1 MSGKNKRNLVDKS
14 SNSVWFLIW
23 GVASVT
29 FFLKTDFYDPFNSA
43 KLILLLLISGWLFGH
58 LIHSYKKNPLG
69 RNSQEFIPTIVIL
82 SFILSLLVST
92 FLTDVF
98 IVGLIGD
105 TQRRNGFLAY
115 LCLSII
121 FLYSTRT
128 IRFINVLRIYKV
140 AILIGLVLSV
150 YGLMQINGKDFIKW
164 SNPYNAMISTLGNPN
179 FASATLAILS
189 LLALYG
195 IFLKNF
201 PTIYR
206 LLGITF
212 IVISLFDIV
221 SSDSRQGLLVIFFS
235 LLVYVSLYLYHK
247 NRKIGFFVIFLS
259 VVIGALAV
267 AGMLQKG
274 PLTSLL
280 YKDSVSVRGYYWRA
294 GIEMFKSDP
303 LTGVGVDRYG
313 AYFKEFREV
322 GYPLKY
328 GFEITSSNAHNTF
341 IQLFATAGIFVGTLY
356 LILVGYVLFSGI
368 KLLRTSNSEDQ
379 KIALGMISAWIGF
392 QAQSLIS
399 IDNIGISVWG
409 WLLGGAIIG
418 LSNKGN
424 ENLTETQILQV
435 SAKNAKNVQINLFQ
449 PAISAL
455 ILIPIIVFS
464 SFFYKSESNLFFL
477 KGITVPSSP
486 QNKQPVLDYVNKVI
500 DNPMSDP
507 FYKYRAAYFLLDMGY
522 TDEAYNIILSSH
534 KNDPINPDY
543 LQGLANFEE
552 SKQNI
557 PNAISV
563 RNKISIIDPWNADN
577 YLKLLVLYKSNG
589 DLVNA
594 NEIKNK
600 ILNFAPNTDIAK
612 TALETLG

>member
-1 MSGKNKRNLVDKS
+1 MSGKNKQKVIDKS

-23 GVASVT
+23 GVAAVT
-29 FFLKTDFYDPFNSA
+29 LFLKTDFYDPFNSA
-43 KLILLLLISGWLFGH
+43 KLILLLLIGGWIFGH
-58 LIHSYKKNPLG
+58 LINSYKKNPISIK
-69 RNSQEFIPTIVIL
+69 SQEFIPIIIIL
-82 SFILSLLVST
+82 SLIFFLLVST
-92 FLTDVF
+92 VLTEVF
-98 IVGLIGD
+98 IVGLLGD

-115 LCLSII
+115 LGLCII
-121 FLYSTRT
+121 FLYAART
-128 IRFINVLRIYKV
+128 IRFFNVLRIYKV
-140 AILIGLVLSV
+140 AILIGLLLSC
-150 YGLMQINGKDFIKW
+150 YGLMQINGKDFVKW
-164 SNPYNAMISTLGNPN
+164 DNQYNAMISTLGNPN

-195 IFLKNF
+195 IFLRNL
-201 PTIYR
+201 PIIYK
-206 LLGITF
+206 LLGVIF
-212 IVISLFDIV
+212 IIVSLIDII

-235 LLVYVSLYLYHK
+235 LLVYVSIHFYYK
-247 NRKIGFFVIFLS
+247 NRKIGFFVIFVSAFSGVL
-259 VVIGALAV
+259 AL

-274 PLTSLL
+274 PLTSFL

-303 LTGVGVDRYG
+303 FTGVGVDRYG

-328 GFEITSSNAHNTF
+328 GFEINSSNAHNTF

-356 LILVGYVLFSGI
+356 LILIGYVLFSGI
-368 KLLRTSNSEDQ
+368 KLLRKSNREDR
-379 KIALGMISAWIGF
+379 KITLGLVSAWIGF

-418 LSNKGN
+418 LSHRIN
-424 ENLTETQILQV
+424 ENFKETEIQRASIKT
-435 SAKNAKNVQINLFQ
+435 SNNVQINLFQ

-455 ILIPIIVFS
+455 VLVPVIVFS

-477 KGITVPSSP
+477 KGITVPSAP
-486 QNKQPVLDYVNKVI
+486 QNKQAVLDYVNKVNN
-500 DNPMSDP
+500 NPLSDP
-507 FYKYRAAYFLLDMGY
+507 FYKYRTAFFLLDMGY
-522 TDEAYNIILSSH
+522 TDEAYSTVLSSH
-534 KNDPINPDY
+534 KYDPRNPDY

-557 PNAISV
+557 QNAISI
-563 RNKISIIDPWNADN
+563 RNKISNTDPWNADN
-577 YLKLLVLYKSNG
+577 YLKLLVLYKKSG

-594 NEIKNK
+594 NAMKNK

-612 TALETLG
+612 TASEALG

>member
-1 MSGKNKRNLVDKS
+1 MSGKNRQNLVDKS

-23 GVASVT
+23 GVAAVT
-29 FFLKTDFYDPFNSA
+29 LFLKTDFYDPFNSA
-43 KLILLLLISGWLFGH
+43 KLILLLLLSGWIFGH
-58 LIHSYKKNPLG
+58 LVNSYKKNPIN
-69 RNSQEFIPTIVIL
+69 RKSQEFISTIIIL
-82 SFILSLLVST
+82 SFIFFLLVST
-92 FLTDVF
+92 IFTEVF
-98 IVGLIGD
+98 IVGLLGD

-115 LCLSII
+115 LGLSII
-121 FLYSTRT
+121 FLYSART
-128 IRFINVLRIYKV
+128 IRFFNVLRIYKV
-140 AILIGLVLSV
+140 AILIGLVLSC

-195 IFLKNF
+195 IFLKDL
-201 PTIYR
+201 PVIYK
-206 LLGITF
+206 LIGVVF
-212 IVISLFDIV
+212 IIISLIDIV

-235 LLVYVSLYLYHK
+235 LLVYVSIYLYYK
-247 NRKIGFFVIFLS
+247 SRKIGFLVMFVSAFS
-259 VVIGALAV
+259 GALAV

-328 GFEITSSNAHNTF
+328 GYEITSSNAHNTF
-341 IQLFATAGIFVGTLY
+341 IQLFATAGIFVGMLY
-356 LILVGYVLFSGI
+356 LILIGFVLFFGI
-368 KLLRTSNSEDQ
+368 KLLRKSNREEQ
-379 KIALGMISAWIGF
+379 KITLGLFSAWIGF

-418 LSNKGN
+418 LSNRIN
-424 ENLTETQILQV
+424 ENLKESEIQQV
-435 SAKNAKNVQINLFQ
+435 RVNNANNVQINLFQ
-449 PAISAL
+449 PTISAL
-455 ILIPIIVFS
+455 VLVPVIVFS

-477 KGITVPSSP
+477 AGITVPSSS
-486 QNKQPVLDYVNKVI
+486 QNREPVRDYANKVI
-500 DNPMSDP
+500 NNPLSDP

-522 TDEAYNIILSSH
+522 TSEAYSTVLSSH
-534 KNDPINPDY
+534 EDDPINPDY
-543 LQGLANFEE
+543 LRGLASFEE

-557 PNAISV
+557 QNAISV
-563 RNKISIIDPWNADN
+563 RNKISSTDPWNADN
-577 YLKLLVLYKSNG
+577 YLKLLMLYKQNG

-594 NEIKNK
+594 NAMKDK
-600 ILNFAPNTDIAK
+600 ILSFASNTDMAK
-612 TALETLG
+612 AASEALG

>member
-1 MSGKNKRNLVDKS
+1 MSGKNKQNLVDKS

-43 KLILLLLISGWLFGH
+43 KLILLLLIGGWIFGH
-58 LIHSYKKNPLG
+58 LIHSYKKNPLN
-69 RNSQEFIPTIVIL
+69 RKSQEFIPTIIVL
-82 SFILSLLVST
+82 SFMLCLLVST
-92 FLTDVF
+92 ILTEVF

-115 LCLSII
+115 LGLSII
-121 FLYSTRT
+121 FLYSARI
-128 IRFINVLRIYKV
+128 IRFFNVLRIYKV
-140 AILIGLVLSV
+140 AILIGLVLSC

-164 SNPYNAMISTLGNPN
+164 NNPYNAMISTLGNPN
-179 FASATLAILS
+179 FASATLAILL

-195 IFLKNF
+195 IFLRNL
-201 PTIYR
+201 PVIYK
-206 LLGITF
+206 LLGIIL
-212 IVISLFDIV
+212 IVVSLIDIV

-235 LLVYVSLYLYHK
+235 LLVYVSTYLYFT
-247 NRKIGFFVIFLS
+247 NRKIGFIVIFVS
-259 VVIGALAV
+259 SVIGALAV

-274 PLTSLL
+274 PLTSIL

-341 IQLFATAGIFVGTLY
+341 IQLFATAGVFVGTLY
-356 LILVGYVLFSGI
+356 LMLIGYVFFSAI
-368 KLLRTSNSEDQ
+368 KLLRKSNGEDQ
-379 KIALGMISAWIGF
+379 KITLGLISAWVGF

-399 IDNIGISVWG
+399 IDNIGIAVWG

-418 LSNKGN
+418 LSNRVN
-424 ENLTETQILQV
+424 ENLEVPEIQQV
-435 SAKNAKNVQINLFQ
+435 SVKKANNAQINLFQ

-455 ILIPIIVFS
+455 ILIPVIVFS
-464 SFFYKSESNLFFL
+464 SYFYKSESNLFFL

-500 DNPMSDP
+500 NNPMSDP

-522 TDEAYNIILSSH
+522 TNEAYNIFLSSH
-534 KNDPINPDY
+534 KNDPRNPDY

-552 SKQNI
+552 SKQDIQNT
-557 PNAISV
+557 ISV

-577 YLKLLVLYKSNG
+577 YLKLLVLYKNSG

-594 NEIKNK
+594 NAMKNK
-600 ILNFAPNTDIAK
+600 IISFAPSTDIAK
-612 TALETLG
+612 TAIEALG

>member
-1 MSGKNKRNLVDKS
+1 MNGKNKQNFVDKS

-23 GVASVT
+23 GAASVT

-43 KLILLLLISGWLFGH
+43 KLILLLLVTGWIFGH
-58 LIHSYKKNPLG
+58 LINSYRKNPID
-69 RNSQEFIPTIVIL
+69 RKSQEFISTIIIL
-82 SFILSLLVST
+82 SFIFFLLIST
-92 FLTDVF
+92 TVTEVF
-98 IVGLIGD
+98 VVGLLGD

-115 LCLSII
+115 LGLSII
-121 FLYSTRT
+121 FLYAART
-128 IRFINVLRIYKV
+128 IKFLNVLRIYKV
-140 AILIGLVLSV
+140 AILLGLVLSC

-164 SNPYNAMISTLGNPN
+164 NNPYNAMISTLGNPN
-179 FASATLAILS
+179 FASATLAILL

-195 IFLKNF
+195 IFLKNL
-201 PTIYR
+201 PVIYK
-206 LLGITF
+206 LLGIIL
-212 IVISLFDIV
+212 IVVSLIDIV

-235 LLVYVSLYLYHK
+235 LLVYVSIYLYYK
-247 NRKIGFFVIFLS
+247 NRKIGLLVIFLS
-259 VVIGALAV
+259 AVIGALAI

-274 PLTSLL
+274 PLVSLL

-313 AYFKEFREV
+313 AHFKEFREV

-356 LILVGYVLFSGI
+356 LILIGCVLFSGI
-368 KLLRTSNSEDQ
+368 KLLRKSNSEDQ
-379 KIALGMISAWIGF
+379 KITLGLISAWLGF

-418 LSNKGN
+418 LSNRVN
-424 ENLTETQILQV
+424 ENLKIPEIQLV
-435 SAKNAKNVQINLFQ
+435 SVKNAKNVQINLFQ
-449 PAISAL
+449 PAVSVL

-500 DNPMSDP
+500 NNPMSDP

-522 TDEAYNIILSSH
+522 ADEAYNIILSSH
-534 KNDPINPDY
+534 KHDPINPDY

-557 PNAISV
+557 QNAISI

-594 NEIKNK
+594 NDMKNK
-600 ILNFAPNTDIAK
+600 ILNFAPNTEIAK